1 MVECDRCHR
10 KFVTYAALKQHYGDQ
25 HSNAKWPDA
34 LESRLV
40 DEKSLQTHMA
50 SSTPTRGSHTK
61 LILALILILVVVGG
75 GMIYL
80 PSLFQTSTNPA
91 CANFPFP
98 STANQDLAEHYHAL
112 LLIHINGQQLQL
124 PPNIG
129 EGDSGP
135 CIQPLHVHA
144 SSPDTGVIHIET
156 PQERSYTIGDFF
168 RVWAATPGIGGP
180 TPAVFNQN
188 QLFNYTVGNGYELRM
203 YVNGEQSTVYDSL
216 VLQGHMVIVIVY
228 GAFSTTNWTQ
238 YQGTSAEAWPY
249 SGY

>member
-1 MVECDRCHR
+1 
-10 KFVTYAALKQHYGDQ
+10 
-25 HSNAKWPDA
+25 
-34 LESRLV
+34 
-40 DEKSLQTHMA
+40 
-50 SSTPTRGSHTK
+50 
-61 LILALILILVVVGG
+61 
-75 GMIYL
+75 
-80 PSLFQTSTNPA
+80 
-91 CANFPFP
+91 
-98 STANQDLAEHYHAL
+98 
-112 LLIHINGQQLQL
+112 LLIYINGQQLQL

-135 CIQPLHVHA
+135 CIQPLHVHT

-156 PQERSYTIGDFF
+156 PQERTYTIGDFF

-228 GAFSTTNWTQ
+228 GASSTTNWTQ